1 MLTKT
6 NLLPLLLLNFILFS
20 LPDHVL
26 ANENHASQITISSF
40 IKNNDSTK
48 EQTTVINLSG
58 DESSDYL
65 DTIFDLLAIN
75 IDDFKN
81 NINKSIELSDSL
93 FSIHDNHISLNRSNR
108 KVALGVIIEE
118 FNQINNERYKNP
130 LISKI
135 LPNSPAD
142 KAGLQEGDL
151 VYLVDQNEVNSLEEI
166 VEIIK
171 TKSEGDSLYVSYIR
185 ANDTLS
191 TIAILKSAPQ
201 HKSWATLLQQEVGLS
216 DSCAIKNYPF
226 CKKIMIQKGGPKL
239 GVKVKDLN
247 AEARKALRARKGGA
261 MITKVIENTTAEEM
275 QLQIND
281 VIIEVNGHEIQNV
294 NELKEIIDSYPEQK
308 SVHLKYIRYG
318 KKKKT
323 SGVLKEFSLEW
334 EEADMMKIIDLSG
347 LSKE

>member
-1 MLTKT
+1 
-6 NLLPLLLLNFILFS
+6 
-20 LPDHVL
+20 
-26 ANENHASQITISSF
+26 
-40 IKNNDSTK
+40 
-48 EQTTVINLSG
+48 
-58 DESSDYL
+58 
-65 DTIFDLLAIN
+65 
-75 IDDFKN
+75 
-81 NINKSIELSDSL
+81 
-93 FSIHDNHISLNRSNR
+93 
-108 KVALGVIIEE
+108 
-118 FNQINNERYKNP
+118 
-130 LISKI
+130 
-135 LPNSPAD
+135 
-142 KAGLQEGDL
+142 
-151 VYLVDQNEVNSLEEI
+151 
-166 VEIIK
+166 
-171 TKSEGDSLYVSYIR
+171 
-185 ANDTLS
+185 
-191 TIAILKSAPQ
+191 
-201 HKSWATLLQQEVGLS
+201 
-216 DSCAIKNYPF
+216 
-226 CKKIMIQKGGPKL
+226 GPKL

>member
-1 MLTKT
+1 MLTRT

-201 HKSWATLLQQEVGLS
+201 HKSWATLL
-216 DSCAIKNYPF
+216 
-226 CKKIMIQKGGPKL
+226 
-239 GVKVKDLN
+239 
-247 AEARKALRARKGGA
+247 
-261 MITKVIENTTAEEM
+261 
-275 QLQIND
+275 
-281 VIIEVNGHEIQNV
+281 
-294 NELKEIIDSYPEQK
+294 
-308 SVHLKYIRYG
+308 
-318 KKKKT
+318 
-323 SGVLKEFSLEW
+323 
-334 EEADMMKIIDLSG
+334 
-347 LSKE
+347 